1 MFEQRL
7 EGDEGGNSCIYL
19 GESILGRRNS
29 KCKDPEVELGL
40 VCEGAVGGQ
49 FTCSRVDRARQCWR
63 ASHPQDLVLEDIP
76 F

>member
-29 KCKDPEVELGL
+29 KCKGPEVELCL

-49 FTCSRVDRARQCWR
+49 FTYSRVGQTQQYWR